1 MRKENSKFIKELR
14 AILNIRKE
22 EQRKFKEWKLSRSYI
37 NKMQAYSKEN

>member
-14 AILNIRKE
+14 AILNIRK